1 MQSSPYGARAC
12 ARLSVSAYIDGSN
25 LFHAGEKIGIRVDY
39 AKLKPFIIS
48 SRTLIDLNFYDTTE
62 NKPAEVKFFARIHG
76 LGYTLR
82 IVKLHRYGCQ
92 TPEEKRIDTQIV
104 ADSLVDGLVNNK
116 FDVALFATG
125 DKDILPAMEY
135 LLAAKKKVEVMSFDH
150 SLAWDI
156 KNSGAK
162 IISLTRLAN
171 QIRRI

>member
-1 MQSSPYGARAC
+1 
-12 ARLSVSAYIDGSN
+12 VSAYVDGSN
-25 LFHAGEKIGIRVDY
+25 IFHSGDKIRMRVDY
-39 AKLKPFIIS
+39 AKLIPFIVS

-62 NKPAEVKFFARIHG
+62 NKPAEVKFFAHIQS
-76 LGYTLR
+76 LGYTLK
-82 IVKLHRYGCQ
+82 IVKLHRYDHQ

-135 LLAAKKKVEVMSFDH
+135 LLAAKKEVEVMSFDH

-156 KNSGAK
+156 KNSGAR
-162 IISLTRLAN
+162 IISLTNLAN